1 MDVQAVSAKQQQHD
15 LAEHYAD
22 RCNEIFNKDA
32 MTEDDRIEIE
42 TLCAIAIELIKNAAP
57 SVVREAGR
65 IVEIRSYKDRMR

>member
-1 MDVQAVSAKQQQHD
+1 MSAKQQQQD
-15 LAEHYAD
+15 LATHYAD
-22 RCNEIFNKDA
+22 RCKELFAKNSINEDEFV
-32 MTEDDRIEIE
+32 EIA

>member
-1 MDVQAVSAKQQQHD
+1 MSAKQQQQD
-15 LAEHYAD
+15 LAKYFDEL
-22 RCNEIFNKDA
+22 CNRYFKNDE